1 MASIL
6 KVDTIQDQSGNNI
19 INESADTITI
29 GASGDT
35 VTVPTGAT
43 LTVPNGGLSGQ
54 NYPAFEANRTSIF
67 LLPNTTITK
76 VQFDNEVFDTNGYYD
91 NATNYRFTPLVAGK
105 YMVYSTMSI
114 SENNSTTLNAGYGYI
129 YKNGSLHSAQY
140 VAYLNNPGQIAGITL
155 NSVVEFNGTTD
166 YVEIFAYMNST
177 SHTGVSEGVL
187 ETSNFGAYRIGA

>member
-1 MASIL
+1 MSDL
-6 KVDTIQDQSGNNI
+6 FVDNIKHQSSQG
-19 INESADTITI
+19 SGTITL
-29 GASGDT
+29 GASGESIALAS
-35 VTVPTGAT
+35 GAQVSGFT
-43 LTVPNGGLSGQ
+43 GQ
-54 NYPAFEANRTSIF
+54 NYPAFEANRTSTF
-67 LLPNTTITK
+67 LVPNTTVTK

-114 SENNSTTLNAGYGYI
+114 SENNSGALNAGYGYI